1 MSAGLRRISPEEL
14 LIIARHPMLF
24 RPYVESQLIALAT
37 LRPDVAA
44 AASRRAWHS
53 ELSQDALAL
62 LDRIC
67 EDPRAA
73 WLSLTTLA
81 DSEAQ
86 WRLADGALDLR
97 LSDLTFH
104 SVGSLIA
111 LARGR
116 LHDAREVA
124 A

>member
-1 MSAGLRRISPEEL
+1 MTRTIKPVGEFRHTPSPL
-14 LIIARHPMLF
+14 LYRQH
-24 RPYVESQLIALAT
+24 VEATLIALAT
-37 LRPDVAA
+37 LRPDVAH
-44 AASRRAWHS
+44 AASRRAWGS
-53 ELSQDALAL
+53 ELTPDALTL
-62 LDRIC
+62 LDAIAA
-67 EDPRAA
+67 DPRAA
-73 WLSLTTLA
+73 WLSLVALS

-86 WRLADGALDLR
+86 WRLADAALDLR

-116 LHDAREVA
+116 LHDAQVVA